1 MSPAR
6 SIAPLIPPPQW
17 APISTCLIYFYGC
30 PSPHGAEPNRVPA
43 HRERPH
49 GALQLALRATP
60 RRRVP
65 PPHREHGHEPG
76 GGGGYGPD
84 PGVARLAR
92 PRLGRAGHLPARPAG
107 TLPAGGAPP
116 GRGGEGLRGQRGDSD
131 RKR

>member
-17 APISTCLIYFYGC
+17 APISTRLIYFYGC

-49 GALQLALRATP
+49 SALQLALRATP

-65 PPHREHGHEPG
+65 PPHREHGHEAGVGRG
-76 GGGGYGPD
+76 GQ
-84 PGVARLAR
+84 R
-92 PRLGRAGHLPARPAG
+92 PAGPAG
-107 TLPAGGAPP
+107 TLAAGGGRP
-116 GRGGEGLRGQRGDSD
+116 GRGGEGLRGRGGDPLSHAGRGGHD
-131 RKR
+131 LG